1 MADCEDNTEYIIK
14 NWRITNMPPTKRDK
28 GPITTDYI
36 YSDTQLPPYLPFPRF
51 LLQTDLP
58 LTAKLV
64 YMQLLDRTTLS
75 QKNDWQDE
83 NGRVYIVYPIENIAK
98 TTRKSATTE
107 KTALSDLEKA
117 GLIVR
122 RKTDIYKPNRI
133 YVKLPPEGQN
143 TVPLAGENPSSIETE
158 NYPTDGQ
165 KTGSMVERKLS
176 PNNLN
181 NNNLNQ
187 NNMSRARPAPTAYGR
202 YKNVFLTDAEYAE
215 LLSDFP
221 DRLDKLISDLSSY
234 MKSTGKS
241 YQNHAATIRR
251 WAENDRAKWMPKQRG
266 IPNYTRK
273 DGESL

>member
-1 MADCEDNTEYIIK
+1 
-14 NWRITNMPPTKRDK
+14 MPPTKRDK

-51 LLQTDLP
+51 LLQTDLTS
-58 LTAKLV
+58 TAKLV

-75 QKNDWQDE
+75 RKNGWQDE
-83 NGRVYIVYPIENIAK
+83 NGRVYIVFPVKNIAK
-98 TTRKSATTE
+98 TTGK
-107 KTALSDLEKA
+107 
-117 GLIVR
+117 
-122 RKTDIYKPNRI
+122 
-133 YVKLPPEGQN
+133 
-143 TVPLAGENPSSIETE
+143 NPSSIGTE

-251 WAENDRAKWMPKQRG
+251 WAENDRTKWMPKQRG